1 MRLESRFHELRRLSA
16 TLLLA
21 SGGHPKIVPEWLGP
35 TSIIE
40 MLDRYSHFSTDM
52 QLRIAVRT

>member
-1 MRLESRFHELRRLSA
+1 VA
-16 TLLLA
+16 D
-21 SGGHPKIVPEWLGP
+21 IPERLGP

-52 QLRIAVRT
+52 QLRTEVRT